1 MGFLIIPKVPSPES
15 GCGQGPG
22 PLHLEALGKGP
33 SCLLLGSQLPPST
46 PSPLGVPMSPLLV
59 RSLDLGCLIRG
70 ELGRWLLE
78 KLLGVC
84 ELGEQGPWKAR
95 PAVRT
100 GLQWSLSA

>member
-15 GCGQGPG
+15 GCGRGPG

-33 SCLLLGSQLPPST
+33 SCLLLGLQLPPST

-59 RSLDLGCLIRG
+59 GSLDLGCLIRG

-78 KLLGVC
+78 KLL
-84 ELGEQGPWKAR
+84 ELLLEKYVNLGSRDHGKLA
-95 PAVRT
+95 
-100 GLQWSLSA
+100 LL